1 MLQSNLQEIYI
12 NIHNYYLIKTKLASQ
27 LKTKSLPF
35 SKNFIDSLI
44 LIIYFLEYL
53 NVSMNAIQKIE
64 GDFVL

>member
-64 GDFVL
+64 GDFSL